1 MPARIARHPGR
12 VARHPG
18 WMVRST
24 RQTLE
29 AVGRAFVVV
38 ALFPRTAAFVHAPG
52 LFGPCGVLLHVVG
65 WTLFLFGMG

>member
-1 MPARIARHPGR
+1 
-12 VARHPG
+12 
-18 WMVRST
+18 MVRST